1 MDNSINKNEPI
12 NTTNL
17 AEGSAVAE
25 FPDAHE
31 GQSEEIILSLKAKVA
46 ELEESLKKQIT
57 IEKELKTKI
66 QAQEEN
72 FQKRT
77 EEVAKKESELLSRE
91 NDVKFKESLLNDR
104 ERAFENKEKKFSD
117 DSIKKSKELA
127 SKEEGIFAREQKI
140 SEKEAVVEEELS
152 QKRISLSIELA
163 DKKSDFE
170 KDLAREKEKHM
181 EAISVEIATLRA
193 EFEASIDKERKTRL
207 QQLDDS
213 VSKERTERLAAIEK
227 EISAK
232 ISIINQALESL
243 EKEKS
248 DLYEKM
254 KDIEQKKSTNEL
266 QKRRNE
272 IKAQQLDDQEASLD
286 DLVMSRYE
294 SKIQSFTM
302 KIQMLESECNALR
315 EQLKQAREEN
325 SKLQTIKAAYGEEPS
340 ILLKK
345 IEDLQASNEQLAKEI
360 ASRPSKELH
369 EEFENVKRENE
380 QLVIDVKN
388 LKEENKTLL
397 NYQVENSRIEI
408 ENRVAQDKIAN
419 LESEV
424 EELRNE
430 CETLRARISRLSIA
444 EGRVCDREERIKEIK
459 SGFIKDIFCPAVP
472 DVTDEI
478 KWLESIDNNCKKYG
492 IAFPKRILYAFHT
505 ALKIADWSSVTVL
518 AGVSGTGKSE
528 LPRLYSA
535 FGGLNFINV
544 PVQPNWDSQESML
557 GFFNSID
564 NRFDAQPLLRFLVEC
579 TEDEKYNEYMS
590 IVLLDEMNLAH
601 IEHYFADFLSKLESR
616 RGTNK
621 DMVPT
626 VEVKLGAGV
635 EPYQLKLARTVLWT
649 GTMNQDETTKS
660 LSDKVLDRG
669 IVINFPRPHRLS
681 SRSNMLSITKAV
693 EESNRPMLKKSVW
706 NKWIVRDIN
715 FTDAQLEEITKY
727 RKLVEDINDALEI
740 VGRALGH
747 RVWQSIEYY
756 IANYPLVVSAQK
768 VANGELTNDLK
779 EAMRIA
785 FEDQIVQKIMPK
797 LRGIETRGKGGERLK
812 KIEDILE
819 MNGFE
824 KLKDDFEIACE
835 QGYGQFMWSSAKYI
849 EADEQEVKFN
859 IEDVEIEPVEES

>member
-1 MDNSINKNEPI
+1 MDNNVKNNAPI
-12 NTTNL
+12 STTTST
-17 AEGSAVAE
+17 EVSTVAE
-25 FPDAHE
+25 LPDTYDEQAVE
-31 GQSEEIILSLKAKVA
+31 MVASLKVRVA
-46 ELEESLKKQIT
+46 ELEDSLKKQIAV
-57 IEKELKTKI
+57 KEELENKI
-66 QAQEEN
+66 QIKEEDI
-72 FQKRT
+72 QKRT
-77 EEVAKKESELLSRE
+77 EEVEKKESELLSRE
-91 NDVKFKESLLNDR
+91 KDVKFKESLLGDR
-104 ERAFENKEKKFSD
+104 ERAFEAKEKKFGD
-117 DSIKKSKELA
+117 DSIKKSKELVA
-127 SKEEGIFAREQKI
+127 KEEGIIAREQKI
-140 SEKEAVVEEELS
+140 SEKEAIIEEELS
-152 QKRISLSIELA
+152 QKKISLSTELA

-170 KDLAREKEKHM
+170 KELAREKEKHM
-181 EAISVEIATLRA
+181 EAINAEIAVLRA
-193 EFEASIDKERKTRL
+193 EFEKSIDQERRTRY

-213 VSKERTERLAAIEK
+213 ISKERTERLAAIEK

-232 ISIINQALESL
+232 ISTINQELESL
-243 EKEKS
+243 EKEKNA
-248 DLYEKM
+248 LYAKIEDVEQEKA
-254 KDIEQKKSTNEL
+254 SNEL

-272 IKAQQLDDQEASLD
+272 RKAQQLDVQESSID
-286 DLVMSRYE
+286 DLIMSRYE
-294 SKIQSFTM
+294 VKIKSFTT
-302 KIQMLESECNALR
+302 KIHILENECNALR
-315 EQLKQAREEN
+315 EQLKQAMEEN
-325 SKLQTIKAAYGEEPS
+325 AKLQTIKAAYGEEPS

-345 IEDLQASNEQLAKEI
+345 IEDLQASNEQLEREI
-360 ASRPSKELH
+360 AARPSKELH
-369 EEFENVKRENE
+369 AEFESVKRENE
-380 QLVIDVKN
+380 QLVVDVKN

-397 NYQVENSRIEI
+397 KYQEENDDLKI
-408 ENRVAQDKIAN
+408 ENRLAQDKIAN

-424 EELRNE
+424 EELQNE
-430 CETLRARISRLSIA
+430 CETLRARISRLSVA

-459 SGFIKDIFCPAVP
+459 SGFIKDMFCPAVP

-478 KWLESIDNNCKKYG
+478 KWLESIDNSCKNYG

-579 TEDEKYNEYMS
+579 TEDEKYSEYMS

-601 IEHYFADFLSKLESR
+601 VEHYFADFLSKLESR
-616 RGTNK
+616 RGANK

-669 IVINFPRPHRLS
+669 IVINFPRPRRLS
-681 SRSNMLSITKAV
+681 SRNNMLSITKAV
-693 EESNRPMLKKSVW
+693 KDSNRPMLKKSVW
-706 NKWIVRDIN
+706 SSWIVRDIS
-715 FTDAQLEEITKY
+715 FTDVQKEEIAKY

-756 IANYPLVVSAQK
+756 IANYPLVSAALK
-768 VANGELTNDLK
+768 AANGELTNELK

-849 EADEQEVKFN
+849 EADEQEMN
-859 IEDVEIEPVEES
+859 ISSENVESETDEEN